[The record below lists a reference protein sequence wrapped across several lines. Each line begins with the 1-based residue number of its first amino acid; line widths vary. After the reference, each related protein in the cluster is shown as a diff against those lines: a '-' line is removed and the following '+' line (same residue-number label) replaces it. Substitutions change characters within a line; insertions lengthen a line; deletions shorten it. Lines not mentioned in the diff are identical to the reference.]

1 MATARRVINILAL
14 TLVAVFLVIG
24 LVVVA
29 IIFWPTD
36 WNFLGIGG
44 VNVRHVWT
52 RYESQEVADALAHR
66 NLIIQSRHTNVEIRV
81 RKDEQHDVMHERGTI
96 TLFENARG
104 LTFNNIHRTHIGLT
118 QILID
123 GEVFYKIRVTEP
135 RGMVTRDSTVVI
147 NLVADPDY
155 GPFPYY
161 NIILD
166 TGIGRVQFV
175 SDLDAE
181 HMAINRLTI
190 MPSTVG
196 LVTFPAVP
204 TGAHRFDIGL
214 NYLEVNSNN
223 PSIRIPTGVRRHV
236 NVRSTIGSITLGY
249 VGNPTAP
256 NVFPY
261 DPRINVA
268 ESSNLA
274 INVGNVFGNVRFHS
288 TTGSLR
294 VTGQTHG
301 ITGSLDM
308 DTRTA
313 SLNATRIGGE
323 LNLISR
329 SNSTASIGTVIG
341 ITTAEFRGA
350 GSIGIMNTHAPAH
363 VDSLRANVTIG
374 GTTAVQG
381 ARSSVWVE
389 NRYGRTAVN
398 FARTGLLYGYAPP
411 LIITGFDGNISATR
425 IVGVANIFV
434 QSGGR
439 AQITASFIQIA
450 TGLSR
455 IEFMGATHAT
465 QNFGNVTITLLTIP
479 INQGGPF
486 HAFDLQVVGTARA
499 RDHTGWANRLGAG
512 NTQHGVEIPNM
523 TYQPIGNVTGT
534 PWPVQTGDIN
544 RRLRVTTSNTM
555 TLRTAS
561 A

>member
-29 IIFWPTD
+29 IIFWPSD
-36 WNFLGIGG
+36 WSFLGIGG

-52 RYESQEVADALAHR
+52 QYASDEVADALAHR

-118 QILID
+118 QILVD
-123 GEVFYKIRVTEP
+123 DEVFYKIRVTEP

-166 TGIGRVQFV
+166 TGIGRVQFL

-204 TGAHRFDIGL
+204 TGINRFDIGL
-214 NYLEVNSNN
+214 NHLEVNSNN
-223 PSIRIPTGVRRHV
+223 PRINIPTGVRGQV
-236 NVRSTIGSITLGY
+236 NIHSSIGSVTLGY
-249 VGNPTAP
+249 VGNPGNP
-256 NVFPY
+256 NVFPL
-261 DPRINVA
+261 DPILYIPN
-268 ESSNLA
+268 SSNMNV
-274 INVGNVFGNVRFHS
+274 NVGNVFGNVHFHS

-294 VTGQTHG
+294 ITGQTHG

-313 SLNATRIGGE
+313 SLNATRIGGR
-323 LNLISR
+323 LDLQSR
-329 SNSTASIGTVIG
+329 AQSTITIGTVIG
-341 ITTAEFRGA
+341 AVDAELVA
-350 GSIGIMNTHAPAH
+350 GSIGIMNTHSATR
-363 VDSLRANVTIG
+363 VETTSVTSVTIG

-381 ARSSVWVE
+381 ARSSVWVI
-389 NRYGRTAVN
+389 NRLGATSVN
-398 FARTGLLYGYAPP
+398 FARTGLPYAPA
-411 LIITGFDGNISATR
+411 LIITGRDGNISATR
-425 IVGVANIFV
+425 IVGIANIFV
-434 QSGGR
+434 ESGGR
-439 AQITASFIQIA
+439 AQVNASFAHVA

-465 QNFGNVTITLLTIP
+465 QNFGNVTVTLLTISV
-479 INQGGPF
+479 NQGGPWQYG
-486 HAFDLQVVGTARA
+486 FDLQVVGTARA

-512 NTQHGVEIPNM
+512 NVQQGVEIPNM
-523 TYQPIGNVTGT
+523 TYAPIGNVTGM
-534 PWPVQTGDIN
+534 PWPIQNGN
-544 RRLRVTTSNTM
+544 PARQLRVTTSNTF
-555 TLRTAS
+555 TLRTAN